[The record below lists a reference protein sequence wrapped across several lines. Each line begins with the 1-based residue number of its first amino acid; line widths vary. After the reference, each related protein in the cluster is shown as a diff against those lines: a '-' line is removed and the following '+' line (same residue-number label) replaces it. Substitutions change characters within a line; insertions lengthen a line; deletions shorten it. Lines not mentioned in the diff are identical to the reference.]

1 MSINMFTEKALLT
14 VLATTQF
21 EIFSMAYFLTK
32 MNVYEYQLFYTVNG
46 QVFRIS
52 NFYQNRS
59 DTPYKLVCS

>member
-32 MNVYEYQLFYTVNG
+32 MNVYEYQLFYTVTAKFS
-46 QVFRIS
+46 V
-52 NFYQNRS
+52 
-59 DTPYKLVCS
+59 